1 MLDGGGT
8 NVCACEWLQEM
19 TTSPTKLNLVVK
31 KNAKSV
37 AWEYFGLEADEKN
50 ILKTRAGRSACL
62 QVYKRQ

>member
-1 MLDGGGT
+1 MHVHVNGYKK
-8 NVCACEWLQEM
+8 WLQEM
-19 TTSPTKLNLVVK
+19 ATSPTKFNLVVK

-50 ILKTRAGRSACL
+50 ILKTRSACL

>member
-1 MLDGGGT
+1 MHVHVNGYKK
-8 NVCACEWLQEM
+8 WLQEM
-19 TTSPTKLNLVVK
+19 ATSPTKFNLVVK